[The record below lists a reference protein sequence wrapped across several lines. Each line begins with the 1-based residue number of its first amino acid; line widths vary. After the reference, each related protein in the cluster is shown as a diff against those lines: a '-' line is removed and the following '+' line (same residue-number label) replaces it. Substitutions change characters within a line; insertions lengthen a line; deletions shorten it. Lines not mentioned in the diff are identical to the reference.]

1 MIESLSL
8 EDAQMAKKPAYE
20 ELEKK
25 VKKLHDEVIE
35 LKRAAKELHDSHD
48 YLENLFNYANAP
60 MIVWDPKGKI
70 TRFNHAFENMTGITA
85 DEVVG
90 QKVDVLFPEASR
102 DELLNKIED
111 TLKGEYWESVEIP
124 ILRKDRD
131 IRVALWNSAN
141 IYAENGT
148 TILATIAQ
156 GMDITERK
164 RAEEALRE
172 SEERYRLLADNV
184 ADVIWIRDMNLGFT
198 YISPSVTKMT
208 GYTVEEAMA
217 LTLEDAYTQASIEVA
232 RNALAEELAIEKTGN
247 ADPFRTLTLE
257 LEGFC
262 KDGSTIWTEAK
273 MSFLCDQTGQPIGI
287 FGVSRDVSKRKRV
300 EQSLR
305 ESEERYRSILEA
317 VPDSITITRVEDG
330 RYLQVNEVFCQMRGY
345 AREEVIGRTP
355 FDLNLYVNMEDRE
368 HLIKILK
375 EKGEIN
381 GFEVQYRKRDGT
393 TIDTLLSARPLE
405 YAKEDC
411 LLAVVTDVSE
421 LKGAQ
426 EALKKR
432 LTYEKM
438 LADISTRAVFV
449 EDIDRCLDECLE
461 IMGKTLKVSRIYIF
475 GYSHESGTVNN
486 TIEWVSEGIPPQKA
500 NLQKLPV
507 KLFSWWMGKMKNNQI
522 INFQD
527 IEDIPGEQE
536 KKILRPQGIKS
547 VLAVPLF
554 VNNNF
559 YGFIGYDECQYHRKW
574 LDEDVDI
581 LKTTVQIITKS
592 IETKQAEEA
601 LRESEEKYRL
611 LVENAND
618 AIFIIQDQKVKFP
631 NPKAIA
637 MGRNLAVDLERV
649 PFLNYIHPEDRQ
661 MVIERHSKRLK
672 GEKVPDTYYF
682 RLMNRDGEELWA
694 ELNAVLITWEGKPAT
709 LNFLR
714 DITLQQRLEAQI
726 QQIRRLEALGT
737 LAGGIAH
744 DFNNL
749 LMGIQGRTSLMMM
762 NADFSQVHYEDLKGI
777 EDIVKSGVDLTKQ
790 LLGFGRKGKYEAKP
804 TDLSK
809 LVHTSSQMFG
819 RTKKEIKIHAK
830 YQKDSWAA
838 EVDRGQ
844 IEQVL
849 LNLYVNAWQAMPG
862 GGELYLQTENVT
874 LDESYTNPYE
884 VKPGRYVKISVT
896 DTGVGMDEA
905 TKERIFEPFFTNKEM
920 GRGMGL
926 GLASAYGIIKNH
938 EGILNVYS
946 ERGEGTT
953 FNICLPACEKEVI
966 EEKKLLEGITR
977 GTETVLLVDDEDI
990 IVDIGKKNLE
1000 KLGYK
1005 VITARNGKEAVE
1017 LYRKNQGNIDIVV
1030 LDMIMP
1036 EMGGGE
1042 TYDKLKEINPDV
1054 KVILSSGYSIEGQ
1067 ATEILKR
1074 GCDGFI
1080 QKPFRMKLLSRKINE
1095 VLEKE

>member
-1 MIESLSL
+1 
-8 EDAQMAKKPAYE
+8 MAKKPAYE

-25 VKKLHDEVIE
+25 VKTLQDEVIE
-35 LKRAAKELHDSHD
+35 LKRAAKALYESYD

-60 MIVWDPKGKI
+60 MIVWDPKGGI

-85 DEVVG
+85 EEVIG
-90 QKVDVLFPEASR
+90 QKLDVLFPEASR
-102 DELLNKIED
+102 DESLGKISH
-111 TLKGEYWESVEIP
+111 TLEGEYWESVEIP
-124 ILRKDRD
+124 ILRKDGD

-141 IYAENGT
+141 IYAEDGT
-148 TILATIAQ
+148 TLSATIAQ
-156 GMDITERK
+156 GVDITERK
-164 RAEEALRE
+164 RVEEALWV
-172 SEERYRLLADNV
+172 SEERYRLLAENV
-184 ADVIWIRDMNLGFT
+184 SDIIWIMDMNLRFT
-198 YISPSVTKMT
+198 YISPSITKMT
-208 GYTVEEAMA
+208 DYSFEEAMG
-217 LTLEDAYTQASIEVA
+217 LTLVDGFTPASIEAA
-232 RNALAEELAIEKTGN
+232 RNVFAEELAAEKSGE
-247 ADPFRTLTLE
+247 ADPFRTRSLE
-257 LEGFC
+257 LEGYR
-262 KDGSTIWTEAK
+262 KDGSKIWTEAK
-273 MSFLCDQTGQPIGI
+273 MTFLRDQAGQAAGI
-287 FGVSRDVSKRKRV
+287 FGVSRDISRRKRT
-300 EQSLR
+300 EEALR
-305 ESEERYRSILEA
+305 ESENLYRSILEA
-317 VPDSITITRVEDG
+317 APDSITITSVKDG
-330 RYLQVNEVFCQMRGY
+330 RYLQVNEAFCQMSGYSRGE
-345 AREEVIGRTP
+345 ALGRTP
-355 FDLNLYVNMEDRE
+355 FDLNLFTNPGDRD
-368 HLIKILK
+368 LFIKILK
-375 EKGEIN
+375 EEKEVN
-381 GFEVQYRKRDGT
+381 GFEVQYRKRDGAT
-393 TIDTLLSARPLE
+393 VDTLLSARPLR
-405 YAKEDC
+405 YGKEEC
-411 LLAVVTDVSE
+411 LVAVATDVTK
-421 LKGAQ
+421 LKRTEGAL
-426 EALKKR
+426 EKR

-438 LADISTRAVFV
+438 LTDISTRAVFV

-475 GYSHESGTVNN
+475 EYGHESGTVSN

-500 NLQKLPV
+500 NLQKLPM
-507 KLFSWWMGKMKNNQI
+507 KLFRWWMEKMKNNQI

-536 KKILRPQGIKS
+536 KEILRPQDIKS

-581 LKTTVQIITKS
+581 LKTITQIITKS
-592 IETKQAEEA
+592 IEKKQGEGA

-618 AIFIIQDQKVKFP
+618 AIFIIQDQQVKFP
-631 NPKAIA
+631 NPKAIEL
-637 MGRNLAVDLERV
+637 GQHIGVDLGQI
-649 PFLNYIHPEDRQ
+649 PFTNYIHPEDRQ
-661 MVIERHSKRLK
+661 MAIERHGKRLK
-672 GEKVPDTYYF
+672 GEKLPSTYSF
-682 RLMNRDGEELWA
+682 RLMSRDGEELWV
-694 ELNAVLITWEGKPAT
+694 ELNAVLINWEGKAAT

-714 DITLQQRLEAQI
+714 DITLQQQLEAQI

-762 NADFSQVHYEDLKGI
+762 DTDFSQVHYEDLKGI
-777 EDIVKSGVDLTKQ
+777 EDIVKSGVDLTRQ
-790 LLGFGRKGKYEAKP
+790 LLGFGRKGKYEVKP

-830 YQKDSWAA
+830 YQKDIWAA

-844 IEQVL
+844 IQQVL

-874 LDESYTNPYE
+874 FDESYANPYE
-884 VKPGRYVKISVT
+884 AKPGRYVKISVT

-905 TKERIFEPFFTNKEM
+905 TKERIFEPFFTTKEM
-920 GRGMGL
+920 GRGVGL

-953 FNICLPACEKEVI
+953 FTICLPACEKKI
-966 EEKKLLEGITR
+966 LDEKKPLEGIIR
-977 GTETVLLVDDEDI
+977 GTEAVLLVDDEDI

-1005 VITARNGKEAVE
+1005 VTTARNGKEAVE
-1017 LYRKNQGNIDIVV
+1017 LYKKNQGNIDIVV

-1067 ATEILKR
+1067 ASEILKR

-1080 QKPFRMKLLSRKINE
+1080 QKPFRMKLLSRKIND

>member
-1 MIESLSL
+1 MGLTRVDGFTPASIEVARNSL
-8 EDAQMAKKPAYE
+8 AE
-20 ELEKK
+20 ELAMEKTGK
-25 VKKLHDEVIE
+25 GDPFRTRTLEMEVFRKDGSKIWTE
-35 LKRAAKELHDSHD
+35 AKMTFLRDQTGQAAGV
-48 YLENLFNYANAP
+48 FG
-60 MIVWDPKGKI
+60 V
-70 TRFNHAFENMTGITA
+70 
-85 DEVVG
+85 
-90 QKVDVLFPEASR
+90 SR
-102 DELLNKIED
+102 DI
-111 TLKGEYWESVEIP
+111 S
-124 ILRKDRD
+124 R
-131 IRVALWNSAN
+131 
-141 IYAENGT
+141 
-148 TILATIAQ
+148 
-156 GMDITERK
+156 RK
-164 RAEEALRE
+164 RTEEALRE
-172 SEERYRLLADNV
+172 SEKLYR
-184 ADVIWIRDMNLGFT
+184 
-198 YISPSVTKMT
+198 S
-208 GYTVEEAMA
+208 
-217 LTLEDAYTQASIEVA
+217 TLEVA
-232 RNALAEELAIEKTGN
+232 
-247 ADPFRTLTLE
+247 
-257 LEGFC
+257 
-262 KDGSTIWTEAK
+262 
-273 MSFLCDQTGQPIGI
+273 
-287 FGVSRDVSKRKRV
+287 
-300 EQSLR
+300 
-305 ESEERYRSILEA
+305 
-317 VPDSITITRVEDG
+317 PDSITITRMRDG
-330 RYLQVNEVFCQMRGY
+330 RYLQVNEAFCQMSGY
-345 AREEVIGRTP
+345 SREETLGRNP
-355 FDLNLYVNMEDRE
+355 FDLNLFTNPEDRE
-368 HLIKILK
+368 RFIKILK
-375 EKGEIN
+375 EKREVN
-381 GFEVQYRKRDGT
+381 GFEVQYRKKDGT
-393 TIDTLLSARPLE
+393 TVDTLLSVRPLE
-405 YAKEDC
+405 YGKEEC
-411 LLAVVTDVSE
+411 LVAVATDVTK
-421 LKGAQ
+421 LKRAQ
-426 EALKKR
+426 
-432 LTYEKM
+432 
-438 LADISTRAVFV
+438 D
-449 EDIDRCLDECLE
+449 
-461 IMGKTLKVSRIYIF
+461 
-475 GYSHESGTVNN
+475 
-486 TIEWVSEGIPPQKA
+486 
-500 NLQKLPV
+500 
-507 KLFSWWMGKMKNNQI
+507 
-522 INFQD
+522 
-527 IEDIPGEQE
+527 
-536 KKILRPQGIKS
+536 
-547 VLAVPLF
+547 
-554 VNNNF
+554 
-559 YGFIGYDECQYHRKW
+559 
-574 LDEDVDI
+574 
-581 LKTTVQIITKS
+581 
-592 IETKQAEEA
+592 A

-611 LVENAND
+611 LVENASD
-618 AIFIIQDQKVKFP
+618 AIFIIQDQQVKFP
-631 NPKAIA
+631 NPKAIE
-637 MGRNLAVDLERV
+637 MGRNLAVDLEQV
-649 PFLNYIHPEDRQ
+649 PFLNYIHPEDQQ

-672 GEKVPDTYYF
+672 GEKVPDTYSF
-682 RLMNRDGEELWA
+682 RLMNSDGEELWA
-694 ELNAVLITWEGKPAT
+694 ELNAVLINWEGKPAT

-714 DITLQQRLEAQI
+714 DITLQQQLEAQI

-830 YQKDSWAA
+830 YQKDIWAA

-905 TKERIFEPFFTNKEM
+905 TKERIFEPFFTTKEM

-953 FNICLPACEKEVI
+953 FNICLPACEKKI
-966 EEKKLLEGITR
+966 IDEKKPLEGIIR
-977 GTETVLLVDDEDI
+977 GTEAVLLVDDEDI

-1017 LYRKNQGNIDIVV
+1017 LYKKNQGNIDIVV

-1067 ATEILKR
+1067 ASEILKR

-1080 QKPFRMKLLSRKINE
+1080 QKPFRMKQLSRKINE

>member
-1 MIESLSL
+1 
-8 EDAQMAKKPAYE
+8 MAKKLPYE
-20 ELEKK
+20 DLAKK
-25 VKKLHDEVIE
+25 VKKLQDEVI
-35 LKRAAKELHDSHD
+35 
-48 YLENLFNYANAP
+48 
-60 MIVWDPKGKI
+60 
-70 TRFNHAFENMTGITA
+70 
-85 DEVVG
+85 
-90 QKVDVLFPEASR
+90 
-102 DELLNKIED
+102 
-111 TLKGEYWESVEIP
+111 
-124 ILRKDRD
+124 
-131 IRVALWNSAN
+131 AL
-141 IYAENGT
+141 
-148 TILATIAQ
+148 
-156 GMDITERK
+156 K
-164 RAEEALRE
+164 RAEETLRD

-184 ADVIWIRDMNLGFT
+184 TDVIWIRDMNLKFT

-217 LTLEDAYTQASIEVA
+217 LTLEDAYTQASIELA
-232 RNALAEELAIEKTGN
+232 RNALVKEMAIEKTGN
-247 ADPFRTLTLE
+247 VDSFRTLTLE
-257 LEGFC
+257 LDGFC
-262 KDGSTIWTEAK
+262 KDGSTKWTEAK
-273 MSFLCDQTGQPIGI
+273 MSFLRDQTGQLIGI
-287 FGVSRDVSKRKRV
+287 FGVSRDISKRKRV

-317 VPDSITITRVEDG
+317 VPDSIAITRVEDG

-345 AREEVIGRTP
+345 SREEVIGRTP
-355 FDLNLYVNMEDRE
+355 LDLNLYINKEDRG

-375 EKGEIN
+375 QKGEIN
-381 GFEVQYRKRDGT
+381 GFEVQYRKKDGAT
-393 TIDTLLSARPLE
+393 VNTLLSARPLE
-405 YAKEDC
+405 YANEDC
-411 LLAVVTDVSE
+411 LLAVVTDFSE

-438 LADISTRAVFV
+438 LTDISTRAVIV
-449 EDIDRCLDECLE
+449 EDVDQWLEECLE

-475 GYSHESGTVNN
+475 EYNHKSETVSN
-486 TIEWVSEGIPPQKA
+486 TMEWVSEGIAPQKA
-500 NLQKLPV
+500 NLQKLPL
-507 KLFSWWMGKMKNNQI
+507 KLFRWSMEKMKNNEI

-536 KKILRPQGIKS
+536 RKILRPQGIKS
-547 VLAVPLF
+547 ILAVPLF

-574 LDEDVDI
+574 RDEDVDI
-581 LKTTVQIITKS
+581 LKTIIQIITKS
-592 IETKQAEEA
+592 IDKKLDEAA
-601 LRESEEKYRL
+601 LRISEEKYRL

-631 NPKAIA
+631 NPKAIEL
-637 MGRNLAVDLERV
+637 GHQIGVDLRKV
-649 PFLNYIHPEDRQ
+649 PFINYIHPEDRQ

-672 GEKVPDTYYF
+672 GEKVPDTYSF

-694 ELNAVLITWEGKPAT
+694 ELNAVLVNWEGKPAT

-714 DITLQQRLEAQI
+714 DITLQKQFETQL
-726 QQIRRLEALGT
+726 QQFRRLEALGT

-762 NADFSQVHYEDLKGI
+762 NNDFSQVHYEDLKGI

-830 YQKDSWAA
+830 YQKDIWAA

-874 LDESYTNPYE
+874 LDENYTNPYE
-884 VKPGRYVKISVT
+884 VKPGRYVKISVN

-905 TKERIFEPFFTNKEM
+905 TKERIFEPFFTTKEM

-946 ERGEGTT
+946 KRGEGTT
-953 FNICLPACEKEVI
+953 FTICLPACEKKI
-966 EEKKLLEGITR
+966 IDEKKPLEGIIR

-1005 VITARNGKEAVE
+1005 AMTARNGKEAVE
-1017 LYRKNQGNIDIVV
+1017 LYKKNQGNIDIVV

-1036 EMGGGE
+1036 EMGGAE
-1042 TYDKLKEINPDV
+1042 TYDKLREINPDI

-1067 ATEILKR
+1067 ASEILKR

-1080 QKPFRMKLLSRKINE
+1080 QKPFRMKQLSRKINE
-1095 VLEKE
+1095 VLEKG

>member
-1 MIESLSL
+1 
-8 EDAQMAKKPAYE
+8 MARNQTYDELKQRVKV
-20 ELEKK
+20 LEK
-25 VKKLHDEVIE
+25 
-35 LKRAAKELHDSHD
+35 
-48 YLENLFNYANAP
+48 
-60 MIVWDPKGKI
+60 
-70 TRFNHAFENMTGITA
+70 
-85 DEVVG
+85 
-90 QKVDVLFPEASR
+90 EAG
-102 DELLNKIED
+102 N
-111 TLKGEYWESVEIP
+111 
-124 ILRKDRD
+124 
-131 IRVALWNSAN
+131 
-141 IYAENGT
+141 
-148 TILATIAQ
+148 
-156 GMDITERK
+156 RK
-164 RAEEALRE
+164 RAEETLRE

-184 ADVIWIRDMNLGFT
+184 TDVIWIRDMDLGFT

-208 GYTVEEAMA
+208 GYSVEEAMA
-217 LTLEDAYTQASIEVA
+217 LTLEDAYTQASIEVV
-232 RNALAEELAIEKTGN
+232 RNALPEELAIEKTGN

-273 MSFLCDQTGQPIGI
+273 MSFVRDQTGQPIGI
-287 FGVSRDVSKRKRV
+287 FGVSRDISKRKRV

-317 VPDSITITRVEDG
+317 VPDSITITRVKDG
-330 RYLQVNEVFCQMRGY
+330 RYLQVNEIFCQMRGY
-345 AREEVIGRTP
+345 AREEVLGRTP

-368 HLIKILK
+368 HIIKVLK

-393 TIDTLLSARPLE
+393 PIDTLLSARPLE

-411 LLAVVTDVSE
+411 ILAVVTDVSN
-421 LKGAQ
+421 LK
-426 EALKKR
+426 
-432 LTYEKM
+432 
-438 LADISTRAVFV
+438 RAR
-449 EDIDRCLDECLE
+449 D
-461 IMGKTLKVSRIYIF
+461 
-475 GYSHESGTVNN
+475 
-486 TIEWVSEGIPPQKA
+486 
-500 NLQKLPV
+500 
-507 KLFSWWMGKMKNNQI
+507 
-522 INFQD
+522 
-527 IEDIPGEQE
+527 
-536 KKILRPQGIKS
+536 
-547 VLAVPLF
+547 
-554 VNNNF
+554 
-559 YGFIGYDECQYHRKW
+559 
-574 LDEDVDI
+574 
-581 LKTTVQIITKS
+581 
-592 IETKQAEEA
+592 A

-631 NPKAIA
+631 NPKAIEI
-637 MGRNLAVDLERV
+637 GRNLAVDLEGV
-649 PFLNYIHPEDRQ
+649 PFLDYIHPEDRQ
-661 MVIERHSKRLK
+661 MVVERHSKRLK
-672 GEKVPDTYYF
+672 GEKVPNTYSF

-694 ELNAVLITWEGKPAT
+694 ELNTVLINWEGKPAT

-830 YQKDSWAA
+830 YQKDIWAA

-874 LDESYTNPYE
+874 LDENYTNLYE
-884 VKPGRYVKISVT
+884 VKPGRYVKISVA

-905 TKERIFEPFFTNKEM
+905 TKERIFEPFFTTKEM

-953 FNICLPACEKEVI
+953 FNICLPACEKRI
-966 EEKKLLEGITR
+966 IDEKKPFEGIIR

-1005 VITARNGKEAVE
+1005 AMTARNGKEAVE
-1017 LYRKNQGNIDIVV
+1017 LYKKNQDNIDIVV

-1042 TYDKLKEINPDV
+1042 TYEKLREINPDV

-1067 ATEILKR
+1067 ASEILKR

-1080 QKPFRMKLLSRKINE
+1080 QKPFRMKMLSRKISE
-1095 VLEKE
+1095 VLGKAEEADAEIG

>member
-1 MIESLSL
+1 
-8 EDAQMAKKPAYE
+8 MAKKPADE

-25 VKKLHDEVIE
+25 VKKLQDEVIE
-35 LKRAAKELHDSHD
+35 LKRA
-48 YLENLFNYANAP
+48 
-60 MIVWDPKGKI
+60 G
-70 TRFNHAFENMTGITA
+70 
-85 DEVVG
+85 
-90 QKVDVLFPEASR
+90 
-102 DELLNKIED
+102 
-111 TLKGEYWESVEIP
+111 
-124 ILRKDRD
+124 
-131 IRVALWNSAN
+131 
-141 IYAENGT
+141 
-148 TILATIAQ
+148 
-156 GMDITERK
+156 
-164 RAEEALRE
+164 EALRE

-184 ADVIWIRDMNLGFT
+184 TDVIWIRDMNLGFT

-217 LTLEDAYTQASIEVA
+217 LTLEDAYTQVSIEIA
-232 RNALAEELAIEKTGN
+232 RNVFAEELAIEKTGN

-262 KDGSTIWTEAK
+262 KDGSTIWTEANI
-273 MSFLCDQTGQPIGI
+273 SFVRDQTGQPIGI
-287 FGVSRDVSKRKRV
+287 LGVSRDISKRKRA
-300 EQSLR
+300 EQSLL

-317 VPDSITITRVEDG
+317 VPDSIAITRVEDG
-330 RYLQVNEVFCQMRGY
+330 RYLQVNEAFCQMRGY
-345 AREEVIGRTP
+345 SREEVLGRTQL
-355 FDLNLYVNMEDRE
+355 DLNLYVNKEDRE

-381 GFEVQYRKRDGT
+381 GFEVQYRKKDGA

-405 YAKEDC
+405 YAKDDC
-411 LLAVVTDVSE
+411 LLAVVTDVSK
-421 LKGAQ
+421 LKRAQ
-426 EALKKR
+426 DA
-432 LTYEKM
+432 
-438 LADISTRAVFV
+438 F
-449 EDIDRCLDECLE
+449 
-461 IMGKTLKVSRIYIF
+461 
-475 GYSHESGTVNN
+475 
-486 TIEWVSEGIPPQKA
+486 
-500 NLQKLPV
+500 
-507 KLFSWWMGKMKNNQI
+507 
-522 INFQD
+522 
-527 IEDIPGEQE
+527 
-536 KKILRPQGIKS
+536 
-547 VLAVPLF
+547 
-554 VNNNF
+554 
-559 YGFIGYDECQYHRKW
+559 
-574 LDEDVDI
+574 
-581 LKTTVQIITKS
+581 
-592 IETKQAEEA
+592 
-601 LRESEEKYRL
+601 RESEEKYRL

-631 NPKAIA
+631 NPKAIE
-637 MGRNLAVDLERV
+637 MGRNLAVDLEGV
-649 PFLNYIHPEDRQ
+649 PFLDYIHPEDRQ

-672 GEKVPDTYYF
+672 GEKVPNTYSF
-682 RLMNRDGEELWA
+682 RLMNRDGGELWA
-694 ELNAVLITWEGKPAT
+694 ELNAVLINWEGKPAT

-714 DITLQQRLEAQI
+714 DITLQQQLEAQI

-762 NADFSQVHYEDLKGI
+762 TTDFSHLHYEDLKGI

-790 LLGFGRKGKYEAKP
+790 LLGFGRKGKYEVKP
-804 TDLSK
+804 TDLNK

-830 YQKDSWAA
+830 YQKNIWAA

-874 LDESYTNPYE
+874 LDESYSNSYE
-884 VKPGRYVKISVT
+884 IKPGRYVKISVT
-896 DTGVGMDEA
+896 DTGMGMDEA
-905 TKERIFEPFFTNKEM
+905 TKERIFEPFFTTKQM

-926 GLASAYGIIKNH
+926 GLASAYGIVKNH

-946 ERGEGTT
+946 ERGKGTT
-953 FNICLPACEKEVI
+953 FNICLPACEKEIIDEKKPI
-966 EEKKLLEGITR
+966 EEFIR

-1000 KLGYK
+1000 KLGHK

-1017 LYRKNQGNIDIVV
+1017 LYKKNQGNIDIVV

-1042 TYDKLKEINPDV
+1042 TYDKLREIDPDV
-1054 KVILSSGYSIEGQ
+1054 KVILSSGYSLEGQ
-1067 ATEILKR
+1067 ASEILKR

-1080 QKPFRMKLLSRKINE
+1080 QKPFRMKQLSRKINE
-1095 VLEKE
+1095 VLEK

>member
-1 MIESLSL
+1 MEKMQGCGKDNLKGKRKDHCAAPNLGSLSL
-8 EDAQMAKKPAYE
+8 EDAQMTKKPAYE

-25 VKKLHDEVIE
+25 VKELQDEVIE
-35 LKRAAKELHDSHD
+35 LKRAAKALHESHD
-48 YLENLFNYANAP
+48 YMENLFNYANAP
-60 MIVWDPKGKI
+60 IIVWDPKGRI

-85 DEVVG
+85 DEVIG
-90 QKVDVLFPEASR
+90 QKLDVLFPEASR
-102 DELLNKIED
+102 DESIGKIAR
-111 TLKGEYWESVEIP
+111 TLEGEYWESVEIP
-124 ILRKDRD
+124 ILHKGGD

-141 IYAENGT
+141 IYAEDGT
-148 TILATIAQ
+148 TLSATIAQ

-164 RAEEALRE
+164 RAEEALGE
-172 SEERYRLLADNV
+172 SEERYRLLAENLPDI
-184 ADVIWIRDMNLGFT
+184 IWIMDMNLQFT
-198 YISPSVTKMT
+198 YISPSIKKMT
-208 GYTVEEAMA
+208 DHSVEEVMGLA
-217 LTLEDAYTQASIEVA
+217 LMDGFSPGSIETA
-232 RNALAEELAIEKTGN
+232 RNVFAEELAMEKTGK
-247 ADPFRTLTLE
+247 ADPFRTRTLE
-257 LEGFC
+257 LEGFR
-262 KDGSTIWTEAK
+262 KDGSKIWTEAK
-273 MSFLCDQTGQPIGI
+273 MTFLRDQTGQATEI
-287 FGVSRDVSKRKRV
+287 FGVSRDISRRKRT
-300 EQSLR
+300 EEALR
-305 ESEERYRSILEA
+305 ESEKLYRSTLEVA
-317 VPDSITITRVEDG
+317 PDSITITRMRDG
-330 RYLQVNEVFCQMRGY
+330 RYLQVNEAFCQMSGY
-345 AREEVIGRTP
+345 SREEALGRNP
-355 FDLNLYVNMEDRE
+355 FDLNLFTNPEDRE
-368 HLIKILK
+368 RFIKILK
-375 EKGEIN
+375 EKREVN
-381 GFEVQYRKRDGT
+381 GFEVQYRKKDGT
-393 TIDTLLSARPLE
+393 TVDTLLSVRPLE
-405 YAKEDC
+405 YGKEEC
-411 LLAVVTDVSE
+411 LVAVATDVTK
-421 LKGAQ
+421 LKRAQ
-426 EALKKR
+426 
-432 LTYEKM
+432 
-438 LADISTRAVFV
+438 D
-449 EDIDRCLDECLE
+449 
-461 IMGKTLKVSRIYIF
+461 
-475 GYSHESGTVNN
+475 
-486 TIEWVSEGIPPQKA
+486 
-500 NLQKLPV
+500 
-507 KLFSWWMGKMKNNQI
+507 
-522 INFQD
+522 
-527 IEDIPGEQE
+527 
-536 KKILRPQGIKS
+536 
-547 VLAVPLF
+547 
-554 VNNNF
+554 
-559 YGFIGYDECQYHRKW
+559 
-574 LDEDVDI
+574 
-581 LKTTVQIITKS
+581 
-592 IETKQAEEA
+592 A

-611 LVENAND
+611 LVENASD
-618 AIFIIQDQKVKFP
+618 AIFIIQDQQVKFP
-631 NPKAIA
+631 NPKAIE

-649 PFLNYIHPEDRQ
+649 SFLNYIHPEDRQ

-672 GEKVPDTYYF
+672 GEKVPDTYSF

-694 ELNAVLITWEGKPAT
+694 ELNAVLINWEGKPAT

-714 DITLQQRLEAQI
+714 DITLQQQLEAQI

-762 NADFSQVHYEDLKGI
+762 NNDFPQVHYEDLKGI

-830 YQKDSWAA
+830 YQKDIWAA

-884 VKPGRYVKISVT
+884 VKPGRYVKISVA

-905 TKERIFEPFFTNKEM
+905 TKERIFEPFFTTKEM

-938 EGILNVYS
+938 EGILNVNS

-953 FNICLPACEKEVI
+953 FNIYLPACEKKI
-966 EEKKLLEGITR
+966 IDEKKPLEGIIR

-1000 KLGYK
+1000 RLGYK

-1017 LYRKNQGNIDIVV
+1017 LYKKNQGNIDIVV

-1042 TYDKLKEINPDV
+1042 TYDKLMEINPDV

-1067 ATEILKR
+1067 ASEILKR

-1080 QKPFRMKLLSRKINE
+1080 QKPFRMKQLSSKINE

>member
-1 MIESLSL
+1 MLRSLSL

-25 VKKLHDEVIE
+25 VKELQGEVIE
-35 LKRAAKELHDSHD
+35 LKRAAKALYESHD
-48 YLENLFNYANAP
+48 YLEKLFNYANAP
-60 MIVWDPKGKI
+60 MIVWNPKGRI

-85 DEVVG
+85 DEIIG
-90 QKVDVLFPEASR
+90 QKLDVLFPEASR
-102 DELLNKIED
+102 DESIGKIAR
-111 TLKGEYWESVEIP
+111 TLDGEYWESVEIP
-124 ILRKDRD
+124 ILHRGGD
-131 IRVALWNSAN
+131 IRIALWNSAN
-141 IYAENGT
+141 IYAEDGT
-148 TILATIAQ
+148 TLSATIAQ

-164 RAEEALRE
+164 RVEEALGE
-172 SEERYRLLADNV
+172 SEERYRLLAENV
-184 ADVIWIRDMNLGFT
+184 TDIIWIMDMNLRFT
-198 YISPSVTKMT
+198 YFSPSITKMT
-208 GYTVEEAMA
+208 NYSVEEAMG
-217 LTLEDAYTQASIEVA
+217 LTLEAVFTPASIEGA
-232 RNALAEELAIEKTGN
+232 RNSLTEELAMEKTGKG
-247 ADPFRTLTLE
+247 DPFRTRTLE
-257 LEGFC
+257 MEVFR
-262 KDGSTIWTEAK
+262 KDGSKIWTEAK
-273 MSFLCDQTGQPIGI
+273 MTFLRDQTGQAAGV
-287 FGVSRDVSKRKRV
+287 FGVSRDISRRKRT
-300 EQSLR
+300 EEALR
-305 ESEERYRSILEA
+305 ESEKLYRSTLEVA
-317 VPDSITITRVEDG
+317 PDSITITRMRDG
-330 RYLQVNEVFCQMRGY
+330 RYLQVNEAFCQMSGY
-345 AREEVIGRTP
+345 SREETLGRNP
-355 FDLNLYVNMEDRE
+355 FDLNLFTNPGDRE
-368 HLIKILK
+368 RFIKTLK
-375 EKGEIN
+375 EKREVN
-381 GFEVQYRKRDGT
+381 GFEVQYRKKDGT
-393 TIDTLLSARPLE
+393 TVDTLLSVRPLE
-405 YAKEDC
+405 YGKEEC
-411 LLAVVTDVSE
+411 LVAVATDVTR
-421 LKGAQ
+421 LKRAQ
-426 EALKKR
+426 
-432 LTYEKM
+432 
-438 LADISTRAVFV
+438 D
-449 EDIDRCLDECLE
+449 
-461 IMGKTLKVSRIYIF
+461 
-475 GYSHESGTVNN
+475 
-486 TIEWVSEGIPPQKA
+486 
-500 NLQKLPV
+500 
-507 KLFSWWMGKMKNNQI
+507 
-522 INFQD
+522 
-527 IEDIPGEQE
+527 
-536 KKILRPQGIKS
+536 
-547 VLAVPLF
+547 
-554 VNNNF
+554 
-559 YGFIGYDECQYHRKW
+559 
-574 LDEDVDI
+574 
-581 LKTTVQIITKS
+581 
-592 IETKQAEEA
+592 A

-611 LVENAND
+611 LVENASD

-631 NPKAIA
+631 NPKAIEI
-637 MGRNLAVDLERV
+637 GRNLAVDLERI

-672 GEKVPDTYYF
+672 GEKVPDTYSF
-682 RLMNRDGEELWA
+682 RLMNRDGEESWA
-694 ELNAVLITWEGKPAT
+694 ELNAVLINWEGKPAT

-714 DITLQQRLEAQI
+714 DITLQQQLEAQI

-762 NADFSQVHYEDLKGI
+762 NSDFSQVHYEDLKGI

-830 YQKDSWAA
+830 YQKDIWAA
-838 EVDRGQ
+838 GVDRGQ

-884 VKPGRYVKISVT
+884 VKPGRYVKISVV

-905 TKERIFEPFFTNKEM
+905 TKERIFEPFFTTKEM

-938 EGILNVYS
+938 EGILNVNS
-946 ERGEGTT
+946 VRGEGTT
-953 FNICLPACEKEVI
+953 FNIYLPACENKI
-966 EEKKLLEGITR
+966 IDEKKPLEGIIR
-977 GTETVLLVDDEDI
+977 GTEAVLLVDDEDI

-1017 LYRKNQGNIDIVV
+1017 LYKKSKGNIDIVV

-1042 TYDKLKEINPDV
+1042 TYDRLKEINPDV

-1067 ATEILKR
+1067 ASEILKR

-1080 QKPFRMKLLSRKINE
+1080 QKPFRMKQLSSKINE

>member
-1 MIESLSL
+1 
-8 EDAQMAKKPAYE
+8 MAKKPAYE

-25 VKKLHDEVIE
+25 VKKLQDEVIE
-35 LKRAAKELHDSHD
+35 LKRAAKALHESYD

-60 MIVWDPKGKI
+60 MIVWDPKGRI
-70 TRFNHAFENMTGITA
+70 TRFNHAFESMTGLTSH
-85 DEVVG
+85 EVIG
-90 QKVDVLFPEASR
+90 QKLDVLFPEASR
-102 DELLNKIED
+102 DESLGKIAR
-111 TLKGEYWESVEIP
+111 TLEGEYWESVEVP
-124 ILRKDRD
+124 ILRKDGD

-141 IYAENGT
+141 IYAEDGT
-148 TILATIAQ
+148 TLSATIAQ
-156 GMDITERK
+156 GVDITERK
-164 RAEEALRE
+164 RVEEALGE
-172 SEERYRLLADNV
+172 SEERYRLLAENV
-184 ADVIWIRDMNLGFT
+184 TDIIWIMDMNLRLT
-198 YISPSVTKMT
+198 YISPSITKMT
-208 GYTVEEAMA
+208 DYSIEEAMG
-217 LTLEDAYTQASIEVA
+217 LTLVDGFTPDSIEAA
-232 RNALAEELAIEKTGN
+232 RNVLAEELAMEKSGE
-247 ADPFRTLTLE
+247 ADPFRTRTVE
-257 LEGFC
+257 LEGFR
-262 KDGSTIWTEAK
+262 KDGSKIWTEAK
-273 MSFLCDQTGQPIGI
+273 MSFLRDQTGQAVGI
-287 FGVSRDVSKRKRV
+287 FGVSRDISRRKRT
-300 EQSLR
+300 EEALR
-305 ESEERYRSILEA
+305 ESEKLYRSTLEVA
-317 VPDSITITRVEDG
+317 PDSITITRMKDG
-330 RYLQVNEVFCQMRGY
+330 RYLQVNEAFCQMSGY
-345 AREEVIGRTP
+345 SREEALGRNP
-355 FDLNLYVNMEDRE
+355 FDLNLFTNPGDRE
-368 HLIKILK
+368 RFIKTLK
-375 EKGEIN
+375 EKREVN
-381 GFEVQYRKRDGT
+381 GFEVQYRKKDGT
-393 TIDTLLSARPLE
+393 TVDTLLSVRPLE
-405 YAKEDC
+405 YGKEEC
-411 LLAVVTDVSE
+411 LVAVATDVTK
-421 LKGAQ
+421 LKRAQ
-426 EALKKR
+426 
-432 LTYEKM
+432 
-438 LADISTRAVFV
+438 D
-449 EDIDRCLDECLE
+449 
-461 IMGKTLKVSRIYIF
+461 
-475 GYSHESGTVNN
+475 
-486 TIEWVSEGIPPQKA
+486 
-500 NLQKLPV
+500 
-507 KLFSWWMGKMKNNQI
+507 
-522 INFQD
+522 
-527 IEDIPGEQE
+527 
-536 KKILRPQGIKS
+536 
-547 VLAVPLF
+547 
-554 VNNNF
+554 
-559 YGFIGYDECQYHRKW
+559 
-574 LDEDVDI
+574 
-581 LKTTVQIITKS
+581 
-592 IETKQAEEA
+592 A

-611 LVENAND
+611 LVENASD
-618 AIFIIQDQKVKFP
+618 AIFIIQDQQVKFP
-631 NPKAIA
+631 NPKAIE
-637 MGRNLAVDLERV
+637 MGRNLAVDLEQV

-672 GEKVPDTYYF
+672 GEKVPDTYSF

-694 ELNAVLITWEGKPAT
+694 ELNAVLINWEGKPAT

-714 DITLQQRLEAQI
+714 DITLQQQLEAQI

-830 YQKDSWAA
+830 YQKDIWAA

-884 VKPGRYVKISVT
+884 VKPGRYVKISVA

-905 TKERIFEPFFTNKEM
+905 TKERIFEPFFTTKEM

-938 EGILNVYS
+938 EGILNVNS

-953 FNICLPACEKEVI
+953 FNIYLPACEKKI
-966 EEKKLLEGITR
+966 IDEKKPLEGIIR

-1017 LYRKNQGNIDIVV
+1017 LYKKNQGNIDIVV

-1042 TYDKLKEINPDV
+1042 TYDKLMEINPDV

-1067 ATEILKR
+1067 ASEILKR

-1080 QKPFRMKLLSRKINE
+1080 QKPFRMKQLSSKINE

>member
-1 MIESLSL
+1 R
-8 EDAQMAKKPAYE
+8 Q
-20 ELEKK
+20 
-25 VKKLHDEVIE
+25 KL
-35 LKRAAKELHDSHD
+35 
-48 YLENLFNYANAP
+48 
-60 MIVWDPKGKI
+60 
-70 TRFNHAFENMTGITA
+70 
-85 DEVVG
+85 
-90 QKVDVLFPEASR
+90 DVLFPEASR
-102 DELLNKIED
+102 DESIGKIAR
-111 TLKGEYWESVEIP
+111 TLEGEYWEAVELP
-124 ILRKDRD
+124 ILHKDGD

-141 IYAENGT
+141 IYSGEGKT
-148 TILATIAQ
+148 LSATIAQ
-156 GMDITERK
+156 GVDITERK
-164 RAEEALRE
+164 RVEEALRE
-172 SEERYRLLADNV
+172 SEERYRLLAENV
-184 ADVIWIRDMNLGFT
+184 TDIIWIMDMNLRFT
-198 YISPSVTKMT
+198 YISPSITKMT
-208 GYTVEEAMA
+208 DFSVEEAMG
-217 LTLEDAYTQASIEVA
+217 LTLADGFTPASIEVA
-232 RNALAEELAIEKTGN
+232 RNVLAEELTMETTGK
-247 ADPFRTLTLE
+247 ADPFRTRTLE
-257 LEGFC
+257 LEVFR
-262 KDGSTIWTEAK
+262 KDGSKIWTEAK
-273 MSFLCDQTGQPIGI
+273 MTFLRDQTGQAAGI
-287 FGVSRDVSKRKRV
+287 FGVSRDICRRKRT
-300 EQSLR
+300 EEALR
-305 ESEERYRSILEA
+305 ESEKLYRGILETA
-317 VPDSITITRVEDG
+317 PDSITITRVKDG
-330 RYLQVNEVFCQMRGY
+330 RYLQVNEAFCQMSGY
-345 AREEVIGRTP
+345 SREEALGRTP
-355 FDLNLYVNMEDRE
+355 FDMELFTNPGDRE
-368 HLIKILK
+368 RFIKILK
-375 EKGEIN
+375 EKREVN
-381 GFEVQYRKRDGT
+381 GFEVQYRKKDGT
-393 TIDTLLSARPLE
+393 TADTLLSARPLE
-405 YAKEDC
+405 YGKEEC
-411 LLAVVTDVSE
+411 LVAVVTDVTK
-421 LKGAQ
+421 LKRTEGAL
-426 EALKKR
+426 EKR
-432 LTYEKM
+432 LAYEKM

-461 IMGKTLKVSRIYIF
+461 SMGKTLKVNRIYIF
-475 GYSHESGTVNN
+475 EYSHESGTVSN

-507 KLFSWWMGKMKNNQI
+507 KLFRWWMEKMKNNQI

-536 KKILRPQGIKS
+536 KAILRPQGIKS
-547 VLAVPLF
+547 ILVVPLF
-554 VNNNF
+554 VNNNL

-574 LDEDVDI
+574 LDEDLDI
-581 LKTTVQIITKS
+581 LKTTVQIITKT

-611 LVENAND
+611 LVENASD
-618 AIFIIQDQKVKFP
+618 AIFIFQDQKVKFP
-631 NPKAIA
+631 NPKAIEL
-637 MGRNLAVDLERV
+637 GRNLAVDLERV
-649 PFLNYIHPEDRQ
+649 PFLNYVHPEDRQ

-672 GEKVPDTYYF
+672 GEKVPDTYSF

-694 ELNAVLITWEGKPAT
+694 ELNAVLINWEGKPAT

-714 DITLQQRLEAQI
+714 DITLQQQLEAQI

-762 NADFSQVHYEDLKGI
+762 NNDFSQVHYEDLKGI

-830 YQKDSWAA
+830 YQKDIWAA
-838 EVDRGQ
+838 EVARGQ
-844 IEQVL
+844 IQQVL

-874 LDESYTNPYE
+874 FDESYTNPYE
-884 VKPGRYVKISVT
+884 VKPGRYVKVSVV

-905 TKERIFEPFFTNKEM
+905 TKERIFEPFFTTKEM

-953 FNICLPACEKEVI
+953 FNIYLPACEKKI
-966 EEKKLLEGITR
+966 IDEKKPLEGIIR

-990 IVDIGKKNLE
+990 IVDIWKKNLE

-1005 VITARNGKEAVE
+1005 VITARNGKEAIE
-1017 LYRKNQGNIDIVV
+1017 LYKKNQGNIDIVV

-1042 TYDKLKEINPDV
+1042 TYDRLKEINPDV

-1067 ATEILKR
+1067 ASEILKR

-1080 QKPFRMKLLSRKINE
+1080 QKPFRMKQLSRKINE

>member
-1 MIESLSL
+1 
-8 EDAQMAKKPAYE
+8 MAKKPAYE

-25 VKKLHDEVIE
+25 VKELQDEVIE
-35 LKRAAKELHDSHD
+35 LKQAAKALHESHD
-48 YLENLFNYANAP
+48 YLKNLFNYANAP
-60 MIVWDPKGKI
+60 IIVWDPKGRI
-70 TRFNHAFENMTGITA
+70 TRFNHAFENLTGMTA
-85 DEVVG
+85 DGVIG
-90 QKVDVLFPEASR
+90 QKLDVLFPEASR
-102 DELLNKIED
+102 DESFGKIAR
-111 TLKGEYWESVEIP
+111 TLEGESWESVEIP
-124 ILRKDRD
+124 ILRKDGD

-141 IYAENGT
+141 IYSGDGKT
-148 TILATIAQ
+148 LSATIAQ
-156 GMDITERK
+156 GVDITERK
-164 RAEEALRE
+164 RAEEALGE
-172 SEERYRLLADNV
+172 SEERYRLLAENLPDI
-184 ADVIWIRDMNLGFT
+184 IWIMDMNLQFT
-198 YISPSVTKMT
+198 YISPSIKKMT
-208 GYTVEEAMA
+208 DHSVEEVMGLA
-217 LTLEDAYTQASIEVA
+217 LMDGFTPGSIETA
-232 RNALAEELAIEKTGN
+232 RNIFAEELAMEKTGK
-247 ADPFRTLTLE
+247 ADPFRTRTLE
-257 LEGFC
+257 LEGFR
-262 KDGSTIWTEAK
+262 KDGSKIWTEAK
-273 MSFLCDQTGQPIGI
+273 MTFLRDQTGQATEI
-287 FGVSRDVSKRKRV
+287 FGVSRDISRRKRT
-300 EQSLR
+300 EEALR
-305 ESEERYRSILEA
+305 ESEKLYRSILEVA
-317 VPDSITITRVEDG
+317 PDSITITRMRDS
-330 RYLQVNEVFCQMRGY
+330 RYLQVNEAFCQMSGY
-345 AREEVIGRTP
+345 SREEALGRNP
-355 FDLNLYVNMEDRE
+355 FDLNLFTNPGDRE
-368 HLIKILK
+368 SFIKILK
-375 EKGEIN
+375 EKREVN
-381 GFEVQYRKRDGT
+381 GFEVQYRKKDGT
-393 TIDTLLSARPLE
+393 TVDTLLSVRPLE
-405 YAKEDC
+405 YGKEEC
-411 LLAVVTDVSE
+411 LVAVATDVTK
-421 LKGAQ
+421 LKRAQ
-426 EALKKR
+426 
-432 LTYEKM
+432 
-438 LADISTRAVFV
+438 D
-449 EDIDRCLDECLE
+449 
-461 IMGKTLKVSRIYIF
+461 
-475 GYSHESGTVNN
+475 
-486 TIEWVSEGIPPQKA
+486 
-500 NLQKLPV
+500 
-507 KLFSWWMGKMKNNQI
+507 
-522 INFQD
+522 
-527 IEDIPGEQE
+527 
-536 KKILRPQGIKS
+536 
-547 VLAVPLF
+547 
-554 VNNNF
+554 
-559 YGFIGYDECQYHRKW
+559 
-574 LDEDVDI
+574 
-581 LKTTVQIITKS
+581 
-592 IETKQAEEA
+592 A

-611 LVENAND
+611 LVENASD

-631 NPKAIA
+631 NPKAIE
-637 MGRNLAVDLERV
+637 MGQNLAVDLERV

-672 GEKVPDTYYF
+672 GEEVPDTYSF
-682 RLMNRDGEELWA
+682 RLMKRDGEELWA
-694 ELNAVLITWEGKPAT
+694 ELNAVLINWEGKPAT

-714 DITLQQRLEAQI
+714 DITLQQQLEAQI

-762 NADFSQVHYEDLKGI
+762 NSDFSRVHYEDLKGI

-819 RTKKEIKIHAK
+819 RTKKEIKIHYK
-830 YQKDSWAA
+830 YQKDIWAA

-874 LDESYTNPYE
+874 FDESYTNAYE

-896 DTGVGMDEA
+896 DTGVGMDKA
-905 TKERIFEPFFTNKEM
+905 TKERIFEPFFTTKEM

-953 FNICLPACEKEVI
+953 FNICLPACEKKI
-966 EEKKLLEGITR
+966 IDEKKPLEGIIR
-977 GTETVLLVDDEDI
+977 GTEAVLLVDDEDI

-1017 LYRKNQGNIDIVV
+1017 LYKKTQGNIDIVV

-1067 ATEILKR
+1067 ASEILKR

-1080 QKPFRMKLLSRKINE
+1080 QKPFRMKQLSRKINE

>member
-1 MIESLSL
+1 
-8 EDAQMAKKPAYE
+8 MANRSAYE

-25 VKKLHDEVIE
+25 VKKLQDEVIE
-35 LKRAAKELHDSHD
+35 LKRTAKALHGSYD

-60 MIVWDPKGKI
+60 MIVWNPKGRI

-85 DEVVG
+85 EEVIG
-90 QKVDVLFPEASR
+90 QKLDLLFPEASR
-102 DELLNKIED
+102 DESIGKIAR
-111 TLKGEYWESVEIP
+111 TLEGEYWESVEIP
-124 ILRKDRD
+124 ILNKGGD

-141 IYAENGT
+141 IYSGEGKT
-148 TILATIAQ
+148 LSATIAQ
-156 GMDITERK
+156 GVDITERK
-164 RAEEALRE
+164 RVEEALGE
-172 SEERYRLLADNV
+172 SEERYRLLAENV
-184 ADVIWIRDMNLGFT
+184 TDIIWIMDMNLRFT
-198 YISPSVTKMT
+198 FISPSIAKMT
-208 GYTVEEAMA
+208 DFSVEDAMG
-217 LTLEDAYTQASIEVA
+217 LTLEAGFTPASIEVA
-232 RNALAEELAIEKTGN
+232 RNSLAEELAMEKTGK
-247 ADPFRTLTLE
+247 ADPFRTRTLE
-257 LEGFC
+257 LEGFR
-262 KDGSTIWTEAK
+262 KDGSKIWTEAK
-273 MSFLCDQTGQPIGI
+273 MTFLRDQTGQAAGI
-287 FGVSRDVSKRKRV
+287 FGVSRNINRRKRT
-300 EQSLR
+300 EEALR
-305 ESEERYRSILEA
+305 ESEKLYRSTLEVA
-317 VPDSITITRVEDG
+317 PDSITITHVKDG
-330 RYLQVNEVFCQMRGY
+330 RYLQVNEAFCQMSGY
-345 AREEVIGRTP
+345 SREEVLGRNP
-355 FDLNLYVNMEDRE
+355 FDLNLFTNPGDRD
-368 HLIKILK
+368 LFIKILK
-375 EKGEIN
+375 EEREVN
-381 GFEVQYRKRDGT
+381 GFEVQYRKKDGT
-393 TIDTLLSARPLE
+393 TVDTLLSARPLE
-405 YAKEDC
+405 YGKEEC
-411 LLAVVTDVSE
+411 LVAVVTDVTK
-421 LKGAQ
+421 LKRAQ
-426 EALKKR
+426 
-432 LTYEKM
+432 
-438 LADISTRAVFV
+438 D
-449 EDIDRCLDECLE
+449 
-461 IMGKTLKVSRIYIF
+461 
-475 GYSHESGTVNN
+475 
-486 TIEWVSEGIPPQKA
+486 
-500 NLQKLPV
+500 
-507 KLFSWWMGKMKNNQI
+507 
-522 INFQD
+522 
-527 IEDIPGEQE
+527 
-536 KKILRPQGIKS
+536 
-547 VLAVPLF
+547 
-554 VNNNF
+554 
-559 YGFIGYDECQYHRKW
+559 
-574 LDEDVDI
+574 
-581 LKTTVQIITKS
+581 
-592 IETKQAEEA
+592 A

-611 LVENAND
+611 LVENASD
-618 AIFIIQDQKVKFP
+618 AIFIIQDQIIKFP
-631 NPKAIA
+631 NPKAIE
-637 MGRNLAVDLERV
+637 MGQNLAVDLERV
-649 PFLNYIHPEDRQ
+649 PFLNYVHPEDRQ

-672 GEKVPDTYYF
+672 GEKVPNTYSF

-694 ELNAVLITWEGKPAT
+694 ELNAVLINWEGKPAT

-714 DITLQQRLEAQI
+714 DITLQQQLEAQI

-762 NADFSQVHYEDLKGI
+762 NNDFSQVHYEDLKGI

-830 YQKDSWAA
+830 YQKDIWAA

-874 LDESYTNPYE
+874 FDESYTNPYE
-884 VKPGRYVKISVT
+884 VKPGRYVKISVV

-905 TKERIFEPFFTNKEM
+905 TKERIFEPFFTTKEM

-953 FNICLPACEKEVI
+953 FNIYLPACEKKI
-966 EEKKLLEGITR
+966 IDEKKPLEGIIR
-977 GTETVLLVDDEDI
+977 GTEAVLLVDDEDI

-1017 LYRKNQGNIDIVV
+1017 LYKKNQGNIDIVV

-1042 TYDKLKEINPDV
+1042 TYDKLMEINPDV

-1067 ATEILKR
+1067 ASEILKR

-1080 QKPFRMKLLSRKINE
+1080 QKPFRMKQLSRKINE

>member
-1 MIESLSL
+1 
-8 EDAQMAKKPAYE
+8 MANRSAYE

-25 VKKLHDEVIE
+25 VKKLQDEVIE
-35 LKRAAKELHDSHD
+35 LKRTAKALHESHD

-60 MIVWDPKGKI
+60 MIVWDPKGRI
-70 TRFNHAFENMTGITA
+70 TRFNHAFENMTGHTA
-85 DEVVG
+85 DEVIG
-90 QKVDVLFPEASR
+90 QKLDVLFPEASR
-102 DELLNKIED
+102 DESIGKIAR
-111 TLKGEYWESVEIP
+111 TLEGEYWESVEIL
-124 ILRKDRD
+124 ILNKGGD

-141 IYAENGT
+141 IYSGEGKT
-148 TILATIAQ
+148 LSATIAQ
-156 GMDITERK
+156 GVDITERK
-164 RAEEALRE
+164 RVEEALGE
-172 SEERYRLLADNV
+172 SEERYRLLAENV
-184 ADVIWIRDMNLGFT
+184 TDIIWIMDMNLRFT
-198 YISPSVTKMT
+198 YISPSITKMT
-208 GYTVEEAMA
+208 DFSVEEAMG
-217 LTLEDAYTQASIEVA
+217 LTLEAGFTPASIEVA
-232 RNALAEELAIEKTGN
+232 RNSLAEELAMEKTGK
-247 ADPFRTLTLE
+247 ADPFRTRTLE
-257 LEGFC
+257 LEVFR
-262 KDGSTIWTEAK
+262 KDGSNIWTEAK
-273 MSFLCDQTGQPIGI
+273 MTFLRDQTGQAAGI
-287 FGVSRDVSKRKRV
+287 FGVSRDISRRKRT
-300 EQSLR
+300 EEALR
-305 ESEERYRSILEA
+305 ESEKLYRSTLEVA
-317 VPDSITITRVEDG
+317 PDSITITHVKDG
-330 RYLQVNEVFCQMRGY
+330 RYLQVNEAFCQMSGY
-345 AREEVIGRTP
+345 SREEVLGRNP
-355 FDLNLYVNMEDRE
+355 FDLDLFTNPGDRD
-368 HLIKILK
+368 LFIKILK
-375 EKGEIN
+375 EEREVN
-381 GFEVQYRKRDGT
+381 GFEVQYRKKDGT
-393 TIDTLLSARPLE
+393 TVDTLLSARPLE
-405 YAKEDC
+405 YGKEEC
-411 LLAVVTDVSE
+411 LVAVVTDVTK
-421 LKGAQ
+421 LKRAQ
-426 EALKKR
+426 
-432 LTYEKM
+432 
-438 LADISTRAVFV
+438 D
-449 EDIDRCLDECLE
+449 
-461 IMGKTLKVSRIYIF
+461 
-475 GYSHESGTVNN
+475 
-486 TIEWVSEGIPPQKA
+486 
-500 NLQKLPV
+500 
-507 KLFSWWMGKMKNNQI
+507 
-522 INFQD
+522 
-527 IEDIPGEQE
+527 
-536 KKILRPQGIKS
+536 
-547 VLAVPLF
+547 
-554 VNNNF
+554 
-559 YGFIGYDECQYHRKW
+559 
-574 LDEDVDI
+574 
-581 LKTTVQIITKS
+581 
-592 IETKQAEEA
+592 A

-611 LVENAND
+611 LVENASD
-618 AIFIIQDQKVKFP
+618 AIFIFQDQKVKFP
-631 NPKAIA
+631 NPKAIEL
-637 MGRNLAVDLERV
+637 GRNLAVDLEQV
-649 PFLNYIHPEDRQ
+649 PFLNYVHPEDRQ

-672 GEKVPDTYYF
+672 GEKVPNTYSF

-694 ELNAVLITWEGKPAT
+694 ELNAVLINWEGKPAT

-714 DITLQQRLEAQI
+714 DITLQQQLEAQI

-762 NADFSQVHYEDLKGI
+762 NNDFSQVHYEDLKGI

-830 YQKDSWAA
+830 YQKNIWAA

-874 LDESYTNPYE
+874 FDESYTNPYE

-905 TKERIFEPFFTNKEM
+905 TKERIFEPFFTTKEM

-953 FNICLPACEKEVI
+953 FNIYLPACEKKI
-966 EEKKLLEGITR
+966 IDEKKPLEGIIR
-977 GTETVLLVDDEDI
+977 GTEAVLLVDDQDI

-1017 LYRKNQGNIDIVV
+1017 LYKKNQGNIDIVV

-1042 TYDKLKEINPDV
+1042 TYDRLKEINPDA

-1067 ATEILKR
+1067 ASEILKR

-1080 QKPFRMKLLSRKINE
+1080 QKPFRMKQLSRKINE

>member
-1 MIESLSL
+1 
-8 EDAQMAKKPAYE
+8 MAKKPAYE

-25 VKKLHDEVIE
+25 VKELQDEVIE
-35 LKRAAKELHDSHD
+35 LKQAAKALHESHD
-48 YLENLFNYANAP
+48 YLKNLFNYANAP
-60 MIVWDPKGKI
+60 IIVWDPKGRI
-70 TRFNHAFENMTGITA
+70 TRFNHAFENLTGMTA
-85 DEVVG
+85 DGVIG
-90 QKVDVLFPEASR
+90 QKLDVLFPEASR
-102 DELLNKIED
+102 DESFGKIAR
-111 TLKGEYWESVEIP
+111 TLEGESWESVEIP
-124 ILRKDRD
+124 ILRKDGD

-141 IYAENGT
+141 IYSGDGKT
-148 TILATIAQ
+148 LSATIAQ
-156 GMDITERK
+156 GVDITERK
-164 RAEEALRE
+164 RAEEALGE
-172 SEERYRLLADNV
+172 SEERYRLLAENLPDI
-184 ADVIWIRDMNLGFT
+184 IWIMDMNLQFT
-198 YISPSVTKMT
+198 YISPSIKKMT
-208 GYTVEEAMA
+208 DHSVEEVMGLA
-217 LTLEDAYTQASIEVA
+217 LMDGFTPGSIETA
-232 RNALAEELAIEKTGN
+232 RNIFAEEMAMEKTGK
-247 ADPFRTLTLE
+247 ADPFRTRTLE
-257 LEGFC
+257 LEGFR
-262 KDGSTIWTEAK
+262 KDGSKIWTEAK
-273 MSFLCDQTGQPIGI
+273 MTFLRDQTGQAAGI
-287 FGVSRDVSKRKRV
+287 FGVSRDISRRKRT
-300 EQSLR
+300 EEALR
-305 ESEERYRSILEA
+305 ESEKLYRSILEVA
-317 VPDSITITRVEDG
+317 PDSITITRMRDS
-330 RYLQVNEVFCQMRGY
+330 RYLQVNEAFCQMSGY
-345 AREEVIGRTP
+345 SREEALGRNP
-355 FDLNLYVNMEDRE
+355 FDLNLFTNPGDRE
-368 HLIKILK
+368 RFIKILK
-375 EKGEIN
+375 EKREVN
-381 GFEVQYRKRDGT
+381 GFEVQYRKKDGT
-393 TIDTLLSARPLE
+393 TVDTLLSVRPLE
-405 YAKEDC
+405 YGKEEC
-411 LLAVVTDVSE
+411 LVAVATDVTK
-421 LKGAQ
+421 LKRAQ
-426 EALKKR
+426 
-432 LTYEKM
+432 
-438 LADISTRAVFV
+438 D
-449 EDIDRCLDECLE
+449 
-461 IMGKTLKVSRIYIF
+461 
-475 GYSHESGTVNN
+475 
-486 TIEWVSEGIPPQKA
+486 
-500 NLQKLPV
+500 
-507 KLFSWWMGKMKNNQI
+507 
-522 INFQD
+522 
-527 IEDIPGEQE
+527 
-536 KKILRPQGIKS
+536 
-547 VLAVPLF
+547 
-554 VNNNF
+554 
-559 YGFIGYDECQYHRKW
+559 
-574 LDEDVDI
+574 
-581 LKTTVQIITKS
+581 
-592 IETKQAEEA
+592 A

-611 LVENAND
+611 LVENASD

-631 NPKAIA
+631 NPKAIE
-637 MGRNLAVDLERV
+637 MGQNLAVDLERV

-672 GEKVPDTYYF
+672 GEEVPDTYSF
-682 RLMNRDGEELWA
+682 RLMKRDGEELWA
-694 ELNAVLITWEGKPAT
+694 ELNAVLINWEGKPAT

-714 DITLQQRLEAQI
+714 DITLQQQLEAQI

-762 NADFSQVHYEDLKGI
+762 NSDFSRVHYEDLKGI

-819 RTKKEIKIHAK
+819 RTKKEIKIHYK
-830 YQKDSWAA
+830 YQKDIWAA

-874 LDESYTNPYE
+874 FDESYTNAYE

-896 DTGVGMDEA
+896 DTGVGMDKA
-905 TKERIFEPFFTNKEM
+905 TKERIFEPFFTTKEM

-953 FNICLPACEKEVI
+953 FNICLPACEKKI
-966 EEKKLLEGITR
+966 IDEKKPLEGIIR
-977 GTETVLLVDDEDI
+977 GTEAVLLVDDEDI

-1017 LYRKNQGNIDIVV
+1017 LYKKTQGNIDIVV

-1067 ATEILKR
+1067 ASEILKR

-1080 QKPFRMKLLSRKINE
+1080 QKPFRMKQLSRKINE

>member
-1 MIESLSL
+1 
-8 EDAQMAKKPAYE
+8 MAKKPAYE

-25 VKKLHDEVIE
+25 VKKLQDEVIE
-35 LKRAAKELHDSHD
+35 LKRAAKALHESHD

-60 MIVWDPKGKI
+60 MIVWNPKGRI
-70 TRFNHAFENMTGITA
+70 IRFNHAFENMTGITA
-85 DEVVG
+85 DEVIG
-90 QKVDVLFPEASR
+90 QKLDVLFPEASR
-102 DELLNKIED
+102 DESIGKIVR
-111 TLKGEYWESVEIP
+111 TLEGEYWESVEIP
-124 ILRKDRD
+124 ILHKEGD

-141 IYAENGT
+141 IYAKDGT
-148 TILATIAQ
+148 TLSATIAQ

-184 ADVIWIRDMNLGFT
+184 TDVIWIRDINLQFT
-198 YISPSVTKMT
+198 YISPSVTKMA
-208 GYTVEEAMA
+208 GYSVEEAMA
-217 LTLEDAYTQASIEVA
+217 LSLEDSYTPASIEVV
-232 RNALAEELAIEKTGN
+232 RNALAEELAIEKMGK

-257 LEGFC
+257 LESFC

-273 MSFLCDQTGQPIGI
+273 MSFLRGQAGQPVGI
-287 FGVSRDVSKRKRV
+287 FGVSRDISQRKQV
-300 EQSLR
+300 EDALR
-305 ESEERYRSILEA
+305 ESEKLYRSTLEA
-317 VPDSITITRVEDG
+317 APDSITITRVKDG
-330 RYLQVNEVFCQMRGY
+330 RYLQANEAFCQMSGY
-345 AREEVIGRTP
+345 SREEALGRTTL
-355 FDLNLYVNMEDRE
+355 DLDLYANTGDRE
-368 HLIKILK
+368 RFIRILK
-375 EKGEIN
+375 EKGEVN
-381 GFEVQYRKRDGT
+381 GFEVQYRKKDGT
-393 TIDTLLSARPLE
+393 TINTLLSARPLE
-405 YAKEDC
+405 YRKEEC
-411 LLAVVTDVSE
+411 LIAVVTDVTE
-421 LKGAQ
+421 IKRTE
-426 EALKKR
+426 EALEKR
-432 LTYEKM
+432 LAYEKM

-449 EDIDRCLDECLE
+449 EDISRFLDECLE
-461 IMGKTLKVSRIYIF
+461 IMGKTLNVSRIYVFEQI
-475 GYSHESGTVNN
+475 HEPGTVSN
-486 TIEWVSEGIPPQKA
+486 TFEWVSDGIPPQKP
-500 NLQKLPV
+500 NLQELPMN
-507 KLFSWWMGKMKNNQI
+507 LFPWWMETMKNNQI

-527 IEDIPGEQE
+527 IEDIPGERE
-536 KKILRPQGIKS
+536 KEILRPQNIKS
-547 VLAVPLF
+547 ILVVPLF

-581 LKTTVQIITKS
+581 LKTTAQIITKS

-631 NPKAIA
+631 NPKAIE
-637 MGRNLAVDLERV
+637 MGRHLAVDLGQV
-649 PFLNYIHPEDRQ
+649 PFMNYIHPEDRQ

-672 GEKVPDTYYF
+672 GEKVPDTYSF
-682 RLMNRDGEELWA
+682 RLMQRNGEEMWV
-694 ELNAVLITWEGKPAT
+694 ELNSILINWEGEPAT
-709 LNFLR
+709 LNFLS
-714 DITLQQRLEAQI
+714 DITRQRRLETQLQQV
-726 QQIRRLEALGT
+726 RRMEALGT

-749 LMGIQGRTSLMMM
+749 LMGIQGRTSLMLMDT
-762 NADFSQVHYEDLKGI
+762 DFPQFYYEDLKEI
-777 EDIVKSGVDLTKQ
+777 EDIVKSAAGLTKQ
-790 LLGFGRKGKYEAKP
+790 LLGFGRKGKYRVKP
-804 TDLSK
+804 TDINELIRK
-809 LVHTSSQMFG
+809 SSQLFG
-819 RTKKEIKIHAK
+819 RTKKEIKIRIK
-830 YQKDSWAA
+830 YQEGIWMV

-849 LNLYVNAWQAMPG
+849 LNLFINAWQAMPG
-862 GGELYLQTENVT
+862 GGDLYLQTENVT
-874 LDESYTNPYE
+874 IDENLIKPY
-884 VKPGRYVKISVT
+884 KINPGRYVKISVT

-905 TKERIFEPFFTNKEM
+905 TKERIFEPFFTTKEM

-953 FNICLPACEKEVI
+953 FNICLPACEKKI
-966 EEKKLLEGITR
+966 IDEKKPLEGILR

-1017 LYRKNQGNIDIVV
+1017 LYKKNQGNIDIVV

-1042 TYDKLKEINPDV
+1042 AYDKLMEINPDV

-1067 ATEILKR
+1067 ASEILNR